1 MHPFFDHDNLTLY
14 CGDLRQVLPT
24 LPESNVDFVVTDPP
38 YGLDFME
45 KDWDHD
51 VPGPEYWRAIYR
63 VAKPGAL
70 LLAFGGT
77 RTYHRLT
84 CAIEDAGWEIR
95 DSLLRLFSQDARLY
109 DLWES
114 LDGYRLIVGHRRF
127 MAVTTFLKWMTIPAY
142 ICEGLTDHEAR
153 MLNFVENLQRKS
165 LNILEEARGIQAIYA
180 TGMSVR
186 QAAQELKQPTKWVH
200 IRVRLLRMPEA
211 IRQKAAA
218 GLLSQANLEKLAGME
233 SPEEQIRAADQIVAA
248 RQRGRGKFLP
258 GLDKTYKRRR
268 GVRPRAEVNRM
279 VERMLAAGITGLPP
293 RVAAWCA
300 NQISDEELLREIEVA
315 TLETAGKCNLSR
327 EKDNDGHADDDNT
340 G

>member
-1 MHPFFDHDNLTLY
+1 MN
-14 CGDLRQVLPT
+14 
-24 LPESNVDFVVTDPP
+24 LPELEQYKAYSIPVTAVFYDAAFNCRGEFTLQSVKELADSIAQAGRLICP
-38 YGLDFME
+38 
-45 KDWDHD
+45 
-51 VPGPEYWRAIYR
+51 
-63 VAKPGAL
+63 VAVQPWA
-70 LLAFGGT
+70 A
-77 RTYHRLT
+77 
-84 CAIEDAGWEIR
+84 
-95 DSLLRLFSQDARLY
+95 
-109 DLWES
+109 
-114 LDGYRLIVGHRRF
+114 DGFDYRLIVGHRRF
-127 MAVTTFLKWMTIPAY
+127 MAVTTFLKWTTIPAY

-180 TGMSVR
+180 ARMSVR

-211 IRQKAAA
+211 IQQKAAA

-233 SPEEQIRAADQIVAA
+233 SPEEQIRAADQIVTA